1 MAIRMNLGGM
11 IGMLPEEHD
20 TVWVWSIDPPWVTHH
35 LGIVDSEKR
44 KKIIANWD
52 QALADLNGYERYW
65 VKHGGWA
72 RKADCQKFIKG
83 LKKKYGY
90 QVFKLIEPRRTGVW
104 DQRIE
109 AKNAVKSKSMDW

>member
-20 TVWVWSIDPPWVTHH
+20 TAWIYKIDPPSYDRRSNRDMKAVNENW
-35 LGIVDSEKR
+35 KR
-44 KKIIANWD
+44 
-52 QALADLNGYERYW
+52 ALADLNGHERYW

-72 RKADCQKFIKG
+72 RKADCQKFITG
-83 LKKKYGY
+83 LRKKYGY
-90 QVFKLIEPRRTGVW
+90 QVFKLIKPNRAGIW